1 MGRIKFTLFAFFT
14 LASIATHSQTI
25 RGVVLDKKTNLP
37 IESASVYFDGTTI
50 GTSTDDQGRFK
61 IELTQGVTSPMI
73 ISFIGYQ
80 RVVLD
85 NYNAEQNYNILLE
98 EDLNTL
104 DEVFISSDDG
114 MSRAIKLKHFKRE
127 FLGWTENGLSCKI
140 LNESDLILRFN
151 SKNNQ
156 LTASSKRPIV
166 VENEDLKYRVSFDI
180 QDFAIDYGSVDLL
193 SLHYNVKSVIYTG
206 TTFFTDL
213 DTLDTRKTRK
223 RRDKTYEGSSL
234 HFMRALSKKQLTEN
248 DYKIFDGSFE
258 IPPYKFIIVEPIE
271 DSQNV
276 KVSISKQLTILYDKK
291 LQSAIGVDVESF
303 IIDDYGNY
311 APIDK
316 ILFGGDMGD
325 KRLGDTLPFDYQLLD
340 GK

>member
-1 MGRIKFTLFAFFT
+1 MGRSNSTLLVFFA
-14 LASIATHSQTI
+14 LLSVATFSQTI
-25 RGVVLDKKTNLP
+25 RGVVLDQKTNLP

-50 GTSTDDQGRFK
+50 GTSTDDEGRFK

-73 ISFIGYQ
+73 ISSIGYK
-80 RVVLD
+80 RVILG
-85 NYNAEQNYNILLE
+85 NYNAEQDYNILLE

-114 MSRAIKLKHFKRE
+114 MSKATKLKHFKRE
-127 FLGWTENGLSCKI
+127 FLGWTDNGLSCKI

-166 VENEDLKYRVSFDI
+166 VENEDLKYRVSFEI
-180 QDFAIDYGSVDLL
+180 QDFAIDYAYADLL
-193 SLHYNVKSVIYTG
+193 TEQFNVKSVIYSG

-213 DTLDTRKTRK
+213 DTLNTKKIRK

-234 HFMRALSKKQLTEN
+234 HFMRALSKKQLTEY
-248 DYKIFDGSFE
+248 DYKIFDGSYE
-258 IPPYKFIIVEPIE
+258 VPPYKFIVVAPME

-276 KVSISKQLTILYDKK
+276 NVSISKQLTILYDKK
-291 LQSAIGVDVESF
+291 LQSAIRVDVESF

-325 KRLGDTLPFDYQLLD
+325 KRLGDTLPSDYQLID